1 MKLASPCPVASPL
14 PDPIDGDL
22 VELDAESERLR
33 VFRFSGRSRYGER
46 RQRRGGG
53 GDQ

>member
-1 MKLASPCPVASPL
+1 MKM
-14 PDPIDGDL
+14 
-22 VELDAESERLR
+22 DAEGEWLR